1 MYDVTLLL
9 TVMNLG
15 FYFVVLSI
23 AGHADRSV
31 QCFSAVLGA
40 DALLT
45 VFYLGVFMTMSL
57 IAGRTTAMSV
67 AWPLLFWSIPVEG
80 HVIARAIGRHW
91 GIGVAIAVVAYVLL
105 FLTYLQFVGR
115 P

>member
-15 FYFVVLSI
+15 FYFVVLKI

-31 QCFSAVLGA
+31 QCLSAVLGA

-45 VFYLGVFMTMSL
+45 VIYLGAFLTMSL
-57 IAGRTTAMSV
+57 MAGRTTAMSL
-67 AWPLLFWSIPVEG
+67 AWPLLFWSVPVEG
-80 HVIARAIGRHW
+80 HIIARAIGRHW
-91 GIGVAIAVVAYVLL
+91 SIGVAIAVVAYSLL
-105 FLTYLQFVGR
+105 FLTYLQFVGS
-115 P
+115 

>member
-15 FYFVVLSI
+15 FYFVVLKI

-31 QCFSAVLGA
+31 QCLSAVLGA

-45 VFYLGVFMTMSL
+45 VIYLGTFLAMSL
-57 IAGRTTAMSV
+57 MAGRTTAMSV
-67 AWPLLFWSIPVEG
+67 AWPLLFWSVPVEG
-80 HVIARAIGRHW
+80 HIIARAIGRHW
-91 GIGVAIAVVAYVLL
+91 GIGIAIAVVAYSLL
-105 FLTYLQFVGR
+105 FVTYLQFMAR